1 MFADKNK
8 AHTFALN
15 LIILNNNNMKKRISR
30 ASLVLFLGTLAIAC
44 SSNDNA
50 TDTVASVT
58 KKEVVATYAD
68 IAYANYKKAYD
79 DAVILETAITTFTTS
94 PSQANF
100 DNAKNKWKESRE
112 SYGTTEAFRF
122 ANGPIDDAN
131 GPESMLN
138 AWPLDEAYIDYVDGA
153 SSAGIINNPLL
164 FPLITKAVLEA
175 ENENGGEKNIS
186 VGYHAIEFLLWGQDL
201 TAPSEKKAGLRPFTD
216 YTIGG
221 TAAYQTRRATYLNV
235 CADLLTDHLEYM
247 VNQWKVGGP
256 YRTTFLALSQDVA
269 IKNMYLGITTLVSA
283 ELPVERMYV
292 ALGNADQE
300 DEHSCF
306 SDNTHRDIAL
316 NLQGVLNVY
325 QGSYGTIDGPSLED
339 LVKQANTT
347 TYNETATSANDALS
361 KVAAIITPFDLA
373 ISGGLDSVEGAK
385 VNAAVI
391 QLKNLGANL
400 LAGASKL
407 GITVNG

>member
-79 DAVILETAITTFTTS
+79 DAVILKTAITTFTTS

-400 LAGASKL
+400 LAGASKI

>member
-79 DAVILETAITTFTTS
+79 DAVILKTAITTFTTS

-256 YRTTFLALSQDVA
+256 YRTTFLALSEDVA

>member
-256 YRTTFLALSQDVA
+256 YRTTFLALSEDVA

>member
-1 MFADKNK
+1 
-8 AHTFALN
+8 
-15 LIILNNNNMKKRISR
+15 MKKRISR

-138 AWPLDEAYIDYVDGA
+138 AWPLDGAYIDYVDGA

-256 YRTTFLALSQDVA
+256 YRTTFLALSEDVA

>member
-400 LAGASKL
+400 LAGASKI